1 MSKKSRMLTL
11 FVMMTFVLVLAG
23 ITQLQAAEKV
33 TCAVNGKEFE
43 KTETTAS
50 FEYKGETY
58 YFCCPGCK
66 DKFVKNPDEFINNE
80 GEAEHQHGEEA
91 EHQHVEE
98 VKHQHVEEGMHGEHQ
113 ENGKVVDPVCGMEL
127 KKEDAKHTYEYKDK
141 TYYFCMASCKEKFV
155 KNPEEYLKDVE
166 EEITCPVSGEK
177 FAKSD
182 AAGSMEYEGK
192 TYYLCCSGCLD
203 KFKADPTKY
212 IK

>member
-11 FVMMTFVLVLAG
+11 FMMMSLVLVLAG
-23 ITQLQAAEKV
+23 ISQLQAAEKV

-43 KTETTAS
+43 KTDDTAS

-66 DKFVKNPDEFINNE
+66 DKFVKNPDEFLNTE
-80 GEAEHQHGEEA
+80 GEGEHQHAEEAEHQHG
-91 EHQHVEE
+91 
-98 VKHQHVEEGMHGEHQ
+98 EEGMHGEHQ

-127 KKEDAKHTYEYKDK
+127 KKEDAKHTYEYKEK

-155 KNPEEYLKDVE
+155 ENPEEYLKDADE
-166 EEITCPVSGEK
+166 QMTCPVSGET
-177 FAKSD
+177 FAKSE

-192 TYYLCCSGCLD
+192 TYYLCCAGCLD
-203 KFKADPTKY
+203 KFKADPAKY